1 MNRLDFNFTRDPVC
15 LIVVQ
20 LILNG
25 HPLWSLWVLCPV
37 IVNTFFMLFACAR
50 LEKRYWYLYTPLVL
64 FQIYPQF
71 CVARIILKLAGKNIN
86 DNDFRKERDD
96 LDGSVGFL
104 GALQSI
110 PQSFIQTAF
119 FTISNSLHTTL
130 TRLCYNEKVPSCKEY
145 DICPTEIRNV
155 STCSNFTYQT
165 SNCNKVEYQ
174 PYHYNSYEEMDKCK
188 DRIYDC
194 TRRFEDCLKKEN
206 GLEDCLNQCK
216 TNLTKIIKG
225 MDLEVFMERFL
236 GKGARDIDLSVDY
249 GASQEDLKI
258 IQLDLLYDDH
268 CYAFLF
274 TFAISVIAAVYGVTK
289 FFRFSYSRHCDKLV
303 KSNLTI
309 TGEREEYKNQ
319 GLNIISFLMTFTMS
333 GMYLCGKALAL
344 AAFMW
349 VNENTMGQN
358 VAWWVFF
365 CMIPSFIF
373 ALVVIFGRTC
383 YKTDHQCLKGYPVY
397 NNWSF
402 RIFFKA
408 PAVIGIPTVTPFT
421 YKTKTVGVTRIEDL
435 DDDDKRYMHH
445 ESMVAYFV
453 LGYRLSY
460 INNLLTIFFTSIGL
474 MTIAHLE
481 TVLVGTISTIF
492 FRLGSSGVL
501 GVAGMNC

>member
-1 MNRLDFNFTRDPVC
+1 
-15 LIVVQ
+15 
-20 LILNG
+20 
-25 HPLWSLWVLCPV
+25 
-37 IVNTFFMLFACAR
+37 
-50 LEKRYWYLYTPLVL
+50 
-64 FQIYPQF
+64 
-71 CVARIILKLAGKNIN
+71 
-86 DNDFRKERDD
+86 
-96 LDGSVGFL
+96 
-104 GALQSI
+104 
-110 PQSFIQTAF
+110 
-119 FTISNSLHTTL
+119 
-130 TRLCYNEKVPSCKEY
+130 
-145 DICPTEIRNV
+145 
-155 STCSNFTYQT
+155 
-165 SNCNKVEYQ
+165 
-174 PYHYNSYEEMDKCK
+174 
-188 DRIYDC
+188 
-194 TRRFEDCLKKEN
+194 
-206 GLEDCLNQCK
+206 
-216 TNLTKIIKG
+216 
-225 MDLEVFMERFL
+225 MERFL

-249 GASQEDLKI
+249 GTSQADLKI

-373 ALVVIFGRTC
+373 ALAVIFGRTC

-435 DDDDKRYMHH
+435 DDDDKRYMQH

-492 FRLGSSGVL
+492 FVVTTIFFYLIMKLDNKGSERCPEHGKKKLECTHCAEEYGVYIKDYL
-501 GVAGMNC
+501 SIEVCKAHRVPNCSYCIQLLEMNQS